1 MSSSVGFN
9 SPLFGAY
16 SYLTLALPLEMRHEG
31 YDVLPPKISYSDF
44 VNEIESGKVV
54 NQNYA
59 TSILPQ
65 QVSLDFKNIES
76 LYGSQGTTE
85 YNLVQKA
92 YELGMVDPNTGLL
105 NTNVNIKG

>member
-1 MSSSVGFN
+1 M
-9 SPLFGAY
+9 
-16 SYLTLALPLEMRHEG
+16 
-31 YDVLPPKISYSDF
+31 
-44 VNEIESGKVV
+44 